1 MPTYLVKLVEREEV
15 AEGTMAFHFE
25 KPVGFNFKAGQ
36 FISLT
41 LIDPPETDAEGN
53 TRIFSIA
60 SAPYEGGL
68 MIVTRMR
75 NTAFKRTMKALPL
88 GVEVQMQGPFGTL
101 TLDNETT
108 RPAALIAGGIG
119 ITPFRSIVFQ
129 ASHSRA
135 AHRIFLFYSNRRPED
150 AAFINELQ
158 ALEKANSNYKL
169 VATMTGDGESVKRWR
184 GERGVIDKVMLE
196 KVIKQVTEPKYYV
209 AGPPS
214 MVSSM
219 KRLLQSLGA
228 ESDQI
233 HVEQFAGYQ

>member
-1 MPTYLVKLVEREEV
+1 MPTYLVKLVGREEV
-15 AEGTMAFHFE
+15 AEGTMAFHLE

-36 FISLT
+36 FISLR

-53 TRIFSIA
+53 TRVFSIA

-68 MIVTRMR
+68 MIATRMR
-75 NTAFKRTMKALPL
+75 DTAFKRTMKALPL
-88 GVEVQMQGPFGTL
+88 GVEVQMQGPFGSL
-101 TLDNETT
+101 TLDDQDT

-129 ASHSRA
+129 ASH
-135 AHRIFLFYSNRRPED
+135 HRIFLFYSNRRPED

-158 ALEKANSNYKL
+158 ALEKTNSNFKL
-169 VATMTGDGESVKRWR
+169 VATMTGDGESVKRWT
-184 GERGVIDKVMLE
+184 GERGVIDKAMLA

-209 AGPPS
+209 AGPPR

-219 KRLLQSLGA
+219 KSLLQSLGV
-228 ESDQI
+228 ENDQI